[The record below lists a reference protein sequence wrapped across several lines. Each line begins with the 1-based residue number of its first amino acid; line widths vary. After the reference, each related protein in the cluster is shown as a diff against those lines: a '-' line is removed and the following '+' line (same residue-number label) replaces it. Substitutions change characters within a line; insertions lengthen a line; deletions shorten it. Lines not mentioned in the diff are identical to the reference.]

1 VIVARGRRSDARSSA
16 AVGLAALVLLAAGLL
31 ILGSPGRAGAVNLTQ
46 AEVAMPL
53 LTADPHQGAGA
64 GDGVI
69 DGDVKEPTESSG
81 SNNVILLIA
90 ALGALIGILIVTRPR
105 RGPKS

>member
-1 VIVARGRRSDARSSA
+1 M
-16 AVGLAALVLLAAGLL
+16 LLVAGLL
-31 ILGSPGRAGAVNLTQ
+31 VLGSPGQAGAVNLTQ
-46 AEVAMPL
+46 AEAAMPL

-90 ALGALIGILIVTRPR
+90 ALGVLIGILIVTRPR
-105 RGPKS
+105 RGPKL